1 MRTTTA
7 VTAILMLSPA
17 SGAGDTLRDRVIA
30 MQRLAQEPAPRAV
43 PAQSPSSSANSP
55 ETFDQAVARLKP
67 VRVGGDIPAPAKTRD
82 AKPLYPPEAQ
92 KARVQGVVIIEALVD
107 AEGKVAAARVL
118 RSIPLLDG
126 VSLDAVRRW
135 RFKPTEI
142 EGRRTPVLT
151 IQRVTFT
158 LLR

>member
-1 MRTTTA
+1 MTTTTA
-7 VTAILMLSPA
+7 VTAILMLSLG
-17 SGAGDTLRDRVIA
+17 SAGDRVIA
-30 MQRLAQEPAPRAV
+30 MERPAQEPAPRVV
-43 PAQSPSSSANSP
+43 PAQPPSSSVNSS

-67 VRVGGDIPAPAKTRD
+67 VRVGGDIRPPTKTRD

-92 KARVQGVVIIEALVD
+92 QARVQGTVIIEALVD

-118 RSIPLLDG
+118 RSIPLLDA

-135 RFKPTEI
+135 RFKPTEV

-151 IQRVTFT
+151 IERVTFT
-158 LLR
+158 LLRQ